1 MEVRSVSAC
10 GILSF
15 EEFHLDLN
23 SQLTLIVGPNGAGKS
38 NLGRLLEVV
47 MAAIER
53 SEQDNSRHEKDF
65 GSIPERASEQ
75 TR

>member
-47 MAAIER
+47 MAAIESPNKTLPTR
-53 SEQDNSRHEKDF
+53 
-65 GSIPERASEQ
+65 ERFWID
-75 TR
+75 T

>member
-53 SEQDNSRHEKDF
+53 SEQDTPD
-65 GSIPERASEQ
+65 
-75 TR
+75 TRKILDRKV